1 MINYDKVRVNPE
13 ITHSL
18 TFYFMLSIYLRA
30 HDTSEK
36 VATESLNSFI
46 KDCRD
51 GGLFRTPEAEAAH
64 LAAAY
69 DFIPSGFLDL
79 IGVEGGLGDGIK
91 VIDTKYAWVNKL

>member
-30 HDTSEK
+30 HEASEE
-36 VATESLNSFI
+36 VATQSLRSFI
-46 KDCRD
+46 GDLRES
-51 GGLFRTPEAEAAH
+51 GLFRTAEAEAAYY
-64 LAAAY
+64 AAAY

-79 IGVEGGLGDGIK
+79 MEVEGGLGDGIK
-91 VIDTKYAWVNKL
+91 LIDTKYAWVNKL